1 MDRDVLRESIE
12 ENINSI
18 FKHKKFETFI
28 NFIEGEGSVLAC
40 LARNPEGI
48 MPSKISKCI
57 NVSRARVTNILNTLC
72 TKDYVE
78 LKPDPNDRRKVL
90 AVLTEKG
97 NNFVSEKINE
107 RVILFEYMYEYVGK
121 EKMERFN
128 ELLINVL
135 NMFNETEGG
144 DCDE

>member
-1 MDRDVLRESIE
+1 
-12 ENINSI
+12 
-18 FKHKKFETFI
+18 
-28 NFIEGEGSVLAC
+28 
-40 LARNPEGI
+40 
-48 MPSKISKCI
+48 MPSKISETL
-57 NVSRARVTNILNTLC
+57 NVSRARVTNILNTLGSRA
-72 TKDYVE
+72 YVE

-97 NNFVSEKINE
+97 NEFVSEKINE
-107 RVILFEYMYEYVGK
+107 RVMLFAYMYDYVGK

-135 NMFNETEGG
+135 KMFSETDGG

>member
-1 MDRDVLRESIE
+1 
-12 ENINSI
+12 
-18 FKHKKFETFI
+18 
-28 NFIEGEGSVLAC
+28 
-40 LARNPEGI
+40 

>member
-48 MPSKISKCI
+48 MPSKISNKCLKSKS
-57 NVSRARVTNILNTLC
+57 NKYLKYSLYKRLC
-72 TKDYVE
+72 
-78 LKPDPNDRRKVL
+78 
-90 AVLTEKG
+90 
-97 NNFVSEKINE
+97 
-107 RVILFEYMYEYVGK
+107 
-121 EKMERFN
+121 
-128 ELLINVL
+128 
-135 NMFNETEGG
+135 
-144 DCDE
+144 